1 MKALHKAALTGAAL
15 LFYSA
20 GAAAQLT
27 NQGLFDQVVTEF
39 ATRATSW
46 QSVVMNA
53 ARRAITHL
61 LRAMTDVGAL
71 GNYHLNC
78 RRRRSADQTDHLA
91 QYLADTRANV
101 ARLTSRA
108 RP

>member
-1 MKALHKAALTGAAL
+1 MATLNPTNITPIAGTIRERMAGYAAVLTDVLAL
-15 LFYSA
+15 LDAPTS
-20 GAAAQLT
+20 Q
-27 NQGLFDQVVTEF
+27 QVTP
-39 ATRATSW
+39 AD
-46 QSVVMNA
+46 
-53 ARRAITHL
+53 RRAITHL

-78 RRRRSADQTDHLA
+78 RRRRSAYQTDHLA
-91 QYLADTRANV
+91 QYLADTRAKV